1 MFSAAEITALKIFDK
16 GGKPYLKCWAT
27 DKDRPAKPEE
37 VVRQLYIR
45 KLIDHYGYPKDR
57 LRIENEV
64 YFGSAVHEKR
74 ADIVVIE
81 RDTPDT
87 PYIIVECKKAKRKD
101 GLGTIVVA
109 HDLSP
114 TDTIGFKDHAVAG
127 FITDVG
133 GPTGHTAI
141 VARSLSIPAVVALR
155 HIRHVV
161 KDDELIIIDGTRGV
175 VIIDPD
181 ERVLEEYRLRKAA
194 VELERSKLKRLKS
207 TRAAT
212 LDGEEVQI
220 LANIELPPD
229 AVQAK
234 GVEADGVGLFRT
246 EFLFMS
252 RETWPDEDEQFDAY
266 RAVVKTMAGKPVTV
280 RTLDVGADKE
290 LEGATRT
297 EDNPALG
304 LRAIR
309 FCLAEPKMFL
319 TQLRALLRASHYG
332 KLKILIPMLA
342 SSNEIDQTLVLLDK
356 AKAQLRE
363 RKIKFDEAVPVGG
376 MIEVPAA
383 ALCLGAFTR
392 RLQFLS
398 IGTNDLIQYTLAIDR
413 GNEAVAHLYNPLHP
427 AVLRL
432 IHQTIQAGIKAGIPV
447 SVCGEMAGDPECA
460 RLLIGMGL
468 RQFSMHPAQILEVKQ
483 AILRADA
490 SDLTPK
496 VQRLLKL
503 DDPDRVREAVEK
515 L

>member
-1 MFSAAEITALKIFDK
+1 MEHLVEQFEAIEDA
-16 GGKPYLKCWAT
+16 YLRERKS
-27 DKDRPAKPEE
+27 DVVQVVERVVKVLLGRPGHLP
-37 VVRQLYIR
+37 
-45 KLIDHYGYPKDR
+45 P
-57 LRIENEV
+57 
-64 YFGSAVHEKR
+64 
-74 ADIVVIE
+74 
-81 RDTPDT
+81 
-87 PYIIVECKKAKRKD
+87 KRKD

-127 FITDVG
+127 FVTDAG

-181 ERVLEEYRLRKAA
+181 ERVLEEYRLRKATM
-194 VELERSKLKRLKS
+194 ELERSKLKRLKS

-229 AVQAK
+229 AIQARN
-234 GVEADGVGLFRT
+234 VEADGVGLFRT

-252 RETWPDEDEQFDAY
+252 RDTWPDEDEQFEAY
-266 RAVVKTMAGKPVTV
+266 KSVVKTMAGKPVTV

-319 TQLRALLRASHYG
+319 TQLRALLRASHFG
-332 KLKILIPMLA
+332 KMKILIPMLA
-342 SSNEIDQTLVLLDK
+342 SSHEIDQTLVLLDK

-383 ALCLGAFTR
+383 ALCIGAFTR

-432 IHQTIQAGIKAGIPV
+432 IHQTIQAGAKAGVPV

-496 VQRLLKL
+496 VLRLLKL

>member
-1 MFSAAEITALKIFDK
+1 
-16 GGKPYLKCWAT
+16 
-27 DKDRPAKPEE
+27 
-37 VVRQLYIR
+37 
-45 KLIDHYGYPKDR
+45 
-57 LRIENEV
+57 
-64 YFGSAVHEKR
+64 
-74 ADIVVIE
+74 
-81 RDTPDT
+81 
-87 PYIIVECKKAKRKD
+87 
-101 GLGTIVVA
+101 
-109 HDLSP
+109 
-114 TDTIGFKDHAVAG
+114 
-127 FITDVG
+127 
-133 GPTGHTAI
+133 
-141 VARSLSIPAVVALR
+141 
-155 HIRHVV
+155 
-161 KDDELIIIDGTRGV
+161 
-175 VIIDPD
+175 
-181 ERVLEEYRLRKAA
+181 
-194 VELERSKLKRLKS
+194 
-207 TRAAT
+207 
-212 LDGEEVQI
+212 
-220 LANIELPPD
+220 
-229 AVQAK
+229 
-234 GVEADGVGLFRT
+234 
-246 EFLFMS
+246 MS
-252 RETWPDEDEQFDAY
+252 RDTWPDEDEQFEAY
-266 RAVVKTMAGKPVTV
+266 KSVVKTMAGKPVTV

-319 TQLRALLRASHYG
+319 TQLRALLRASHFG
-332 KLKILIPMLA
+332 KMKILIPMLA
-342 SSNEIDQTLVLLDK
+342 SSHEIDQTLVLLDK

-383 ALCLGAFTR
+383 ALCIGAFTR

-432 IHQTIQAGIKAGIPV
+432 IHQTIQAGAKAGVPV

-496 VQRLLKL
+496 VLRLLKL